1 MEQET
6 AAAIPA
12 GYEEAL
18 VRTDVL
24 SRPAGGDL
32 FKELGVSTEDKMAF
46 FILKWVYNA
55 CYEEDESGAS
65 FVDK

>member
-1 MEQET
+1 M
-6 AAAIPA
+6 
-12 GYEEAL
+12 
-18 VRTDVL
+18 RTDVL